1 MSRTKKSLKP
11 SVEPENTKATP
22 VQLWWLLFRNL
33 AVQTLLFLVPIL
45 VTQQLHALSFILSTH
60 GALAELALEGL
71 AIVLIE
77 AVVAALLA
85 IVLAAGHAFELL
97 PAGADAACAGFLA
110 IVITTACVLEF
121 LSPLDGIVGLRAS
134 SAVQLGVLAVE
145 IGLFAFF
152 GWRRVFARLT
162 RLNASAQVVVG
173 LIPLLLVVAWTGGYG
188 WRSFDPM
195 PRVSAAASA
204 PSTQPDIILISL
216 DALSAQDM
224 SLYGYHR
231 PTTPHLQRLAEHSYN
246 FVNFSSTSDFTT
258 PATASLL
265 TGQYPISDRVFQLY
279 GHVPRRWSKRNIA
292 WLLREHGYTTA
303 AIVTNPAAHPLT
315 LGLSDSF
322 SCLPRP
328 PITSWLYPGT
338 FLLQLR
344 HSLLFDSA
352 NALSLFVLKL
362 VGGRFSSFNQHG
374 WVDPQAAFASA
385 ESFISGSSKP
395 YFLWVHLYPPHAPYV
410 NAPPYRGLFLGGRA
424 FTTQSQY
431 LWRLPGPAYPPKLQP
446 TIDQLRARY
455 DESIREVD
463 GAVGQFLDWLRRHQ
477 SSNVILIVTADHGE
491 SFSGGW
497 YGHSSPYLRYPETHI
512 PLLLSLPGQ
521 ERGFNA
527 PQDGDLSDVAPT
539 LLALLHIAR
548 PVWMDGHSLLAPAS
562 ATQPWGPSFSM
573 YLARARPQSR
583 PAAGAIAAT
592 ANNYHLVWYFPNQGV
607 QLYDVRQDP
616 EQNDNVAFIYPHTA
630 AALIGAIRQR
640 FGGQLNLDATA
651 PPS

>member
-1 MSRTKKSLKP
+1 VAIPALQ
-11 SVEPENTKATP
+11 AP
-22 VQLWWLLFRNL
+22 VPFQLWWLLFRNL

-60 GALAELALEGL
+60 GAIAELALEGL
-71 AIVLIE
+71 VIVLLE
-77 AVVAALLA
+77 AVVAAVLTILLT
-85 IVLAAGHAFELL
+85 AGHLLDLL
-97 PAGADAACAGFLA
+97 PAGADGACAGFLA
-110 IVITTACVLEF
+110 TVITLACVLEF
-121 LSPLDGIVGLRAS
+121 LSPLDGIAGVRAS
-134 SAVQLGVLAVE
+134 SAVQLGVFGLTLA
-145 IGLFAFF
+145 LFALF

-162 RLNASAQVVVG
+162 RLNASAQMVVG
-173 LIPLLLVVAWTGGYG
+173 LIPLLLIVALSGDYG
-188 WRSFDPM
+188 WRNFDRM
-195 PRVSAAASA
+195 PHASMAAADP
-204 PSTQPDIILISL
+204 PSRPNIILISL

-224 SLYGYHR
+224 SLYGYRR
-231 PTTPHLQRLAEHSYN
+231 PTTPNLQRLAQRSYN

-258 PATASLL
+258 PAAASLL

-279 GHVPRRWSKRNIA
+279 GHVPRQLGKRNLA
-292 WLLREHGYTTA
+292 WVLREHGYTTA
-303 AIVTNPAAHPLT
+303 AIVTNPAAYPTT
-315 LGLSDSF
+315 LGLDQSF
-322 SCLPRP
+322 SYLPRP

-362 VGGRFSSFNQHG
+362 IGGWFASFNQHG
-374 WVDPQAAFASA
+374 WVEPRAVFASA
-385 ESFISGSSKP
+385 ERFIGGSARP
-395 YFLWVHLYPPHAPYV
+395 YFLWLHLYPPHAPYV
-410 NAPPYRGLFLGGRA
+410 SDPGYRGLFLSGTA
-424 FTTQSQY
+424 FADQSQY
-431 LWRLPGPAYPPKLQP
+431 LWHLPGPAYVPKLQP

-463 GAVGQFLDWLRRHQ
+463 DNLGQFLSWLSTHQ
-477 SSNVILIVTADHGE
+477 NGNVIVVVTADHGE

-527 PQDGDLSDVAPT
+527 PQNGDLADVAPT

-548 PVWMDGHSLLAPAS
+548 PAWMDGHSLLAPAS
-562 ATQPWGPSFSM
+562 ASQPWGPGFSM
-573 YLARARPQSR
+573 YLARARPQNQ
-583 PAAGAIAAT
+583 PTQGTIAAT
-592 ANNYHLVWYFPNQGV
+592 AGGFHLVWYFPNQGV

-616 EQNDNVAFIYPHTA
+616 EQKDNLAFIYPHVA

-640 FGGQLNLDATA
+640 FGKQLNLDATA

>member
-1 MSRTKKSLKP
+1 MAAPLRAAAPL
-11 SVEPENTKATP
+11 
-22 VQLWWLLFRNL
+22 QLWWLLFRNL
-33 AVQTLLFLVPIL
+33 AVQSLLFLLPVL
-45 VTQQLHALSFILSTH
+45 VTQQLHALSFILSTR
-60 GALAELALEGL
+60 GAIAELALEGL
-71 AIVLIE
+71 VIVLLE
-77 AVVAALLA
+77 ATVAALLT
-85 IVLAAGHAFELL
+85 ILLALGHALDLL
-97 PAGADAACAGFLA
+97 PAGADGACAGFLA
-110 IVITTACVLEF
+110 TVMSLICVLEF

-134 SAVQLGVLAVE
+134 SAVQLAAIALTIA
-145 IGLFAFF
+145 LCALW

-173 LIPLLLVVAWTGGYG
+173 VIPLLLVVALSGGYG

-195 PRVSAAASA
+195 PHASTAAADP
-204 PSTQPDIILISL
+204 PSRPNIILISL

-224 SLYGYHR
+224 SLYGYRR
-231 PTTPHLQRLAEHSYN
+231 PTTPNLQRLAQRSYN

-265 TGQYPISDRVFQLY
+265 TGQYPISDQVFQLY
-279 GHVPRRWSKRNIA
+279 GHVPRRWSKRNLA
-292 WLLREHGYTTA
+292 WLLRAHGYTTA

-322 SCLPRP
+322 SYLPQP
-328 PITSWLYPGT
+328 PITHWLYPGT

-352 NALSLFVLKL
+352 NALSLFFLKL
-362 VGGRFSSFNQHG
+362 SGRWFSSFNQHG
-374 WVDPQAAFASA
+374 WVEPRTVFARA
-385 ESFISGSSKP
+385 ESFIGGCPEP
-395 YFLWVHLYPPHAPYV
+395 YFLWLHLYPPHAPYV
-410 NAPPYRGLFLGGRA
+410 NDPRYRGLFLSGSA

-431 LWRLPGPAYPPKLQP
+431 LRHLPGPAYSSDQQP

-463 GAVGQFLDWLRRHQ
+463 DDLGEFLSWLRRHQ
-477 SSNVILIVTADHGE
+477 SGNVIVVVTADHGE

-497 YGHSSPYLRYPETHI
+497 YGHSSPYLRYSETHI

-521 ERGFNA
+521 ERGFDA
-527 PQDGDLSDVAPT
+527 TQDGDLSDVAPT

-548 PVWMDGHSLLAPAS
+548 PTWMDGHSLLAPAS
-562 ATQPWGPSFSM
+562 ASQPWGPSFSM

-583 PAAGAIAAT
+583 PAYGTIAAT
-592 ANNYHLVWYFPNQGV
+592 SRNFHLVWYFPNQGV

-616 EQNDNVAFIYPHTA
+616 DQTDNLALIYPHVA
-630 AALIGAIRQR
+630 AALIGSIRQR
-640 FGGQLNLDATA
+640 FGGQLDLNASA